1 MERAGASVGSAG
13 AGRAQVNAG
22 AVRAILHPRDSRLEP
37 ITLPVD
43 GAARTLGRHNLR
55 SILEWAQAISVSRSQ
70 LSLTFNAATGECTV
84 ELLGKA
90 VSVVLRRDKP
100 PQTLSAARDGHIG
113 SASAA
118 RATLRHGDVLILY
131 ERRTRWSRRRSS
143 SGRLQ
148 GRERGRR
155 RQAAA
160 AARWRH
166 LHGRQR
172 QRQQERCTPRP
183 AVESRSLSLLLRPGT
198 PPAAGR
204 AQARHA
210 VAAPHPLPIAP
221 PADHRSHRTP
231 RRRTHSPS
239 HHDDAD
245 ATMRLAPARRGHC
258 VPRPGCL
265 PALAHLLAACR
276 APRHALRGPHPPS
289 LTRDGGRD
297 AYPTACVA
305 RACERFRCASRRPS
319 CPILPLRPP
328 TAPARLGGSGEGRAT
343 TAVPPQTPP
352 VDGRSHWL
360 GGPARRDNSAIGP
373 RAE

>member
-148 GRERGRR
+148 GRETGPVGVYELQVTFLICPPPHRARPLPPLNPPPASPPPTILTTTRVPTGEFVHSVRR
-155 RQAAA
+155 SLSRESSPAPCDAA
-160 AARWRH
+160 AAR
-166 LHGRQR
+166 G
-172 QRQQERCTPRP
+172 
-183 AVESRSLSLLLRPGT
+183 A
-198 PPAAGR
+198 
-204 AQARHA
+204 
-210 VAAPHPLPIAP
+210 
-221 PADHRSHRTP
+221 
-231 RRRTHSPS
+231 
-239 HHDDAD
+239 
-245 ATMRLAPARRGHC
+245 
-258 VPRPGCL
+258 
-265 PALAHLLAACR
+265 
-276 APRHALRGPHPPS
+276 
-289 LTRDGGRD
+289 
-297 AYPTACVA
+297 
-305 RACERFRCASRRPS
+305 
-319 CPILPLRPP
+319 
-328 TAPARLGGSGEGRAT
+328 
-343 TAVPPQTPP
+343 
-352 VDGRSHWL
+352 
-360 GGPARRDNSAIGP
+360 
-373 RAE
+373 